1 MPKIVD
7 HEQRRRDIL
16 EATWRVIAQKGIEA
30 ATIREIAREAGFSNG
45 VLSHYFANKED
56 ILISAHK
63 LAFQRVYDRAAL
75 ANEGTTGIAAVRTA
89 LYEALPLDD
98 ERRIEAILDVSFWS
112 QALVNDRLNA
122 VRRDSIVAGR
132 DWWIGML
139 QAGRDRG
146 EVVSPA
152 SNDTLVDEIQ
162 ALIDGISV
170 EAVMYPDD
178 MVSDRQRA
186 IADAFLDR
194 ISA

>member
-45 VLSHYFANKED
+45 VLSHYFTNKED

-63 LAFQRVYDRAAL
+63 LAFQRVYERAAI
-75 ANEGTTGIAAVRTA
+75 ANEGATGIAAVRTA

-132 DWWIGML
+132 EWWIGML

-152 SNDTLVDEIQ
+152 SNNTLVDEIQ

>member
-16 EATWRVIAQKGIEA
+16 EATWRVIAQQGIEA

-63 LAFQRVYDRAAL
+63 LAFQRVYERAAA
-75 ANEGTTGIAAVRTA
+75 ANEGATGIAAVRTA

-98 ERRIEAILDVSFWS
+98 ERRIEAVLDVSFWS

-132 DWWIGML
+132 EWWIGML
-139 QAGRDRG
+139 QSGRDRG
-146 EVVSPA
+146 EVVSTA
-152 SNDTLVDEIQ
+152 TNDTLVDEIQ
-162 ALIDGISV
+162 AMIDGISV

-178 MVSDRQRA
+178 MVPERQQA

-194 ISA
+194 ITA

>member
-16 EATWRVIAQKGIEA
+16 EATWRVIAQQGIEA
-30 ATIREIAREAGFSNG
+30 ATIREIAKEAGFSNG
-45 VLSHYFANKED
+45 VLSHYFTNKED

-63 LAFQRVYDRAAL
+63 LAFQRVYERAAA
-75 ANEGTTGIAAVRTA
+75 ANEGATGIAAVRTA
-89 LYEALPLDD
+89 LYEALPLDE

-139 QAGRDRG
+139 QSGRERG
-146 EVVSPA
+146 EVASTA

-178 MVSDRQRA
+178 MVPARQRS